1 MNGIQG
7 FYVGGRTE
15 IGTQKQKKSTGM
27 GGYEKSIRERQRDNN
42 KEKQFQ
48 QKRQE
53 VQQEFVQ
60 DNNFLED
67 LKKLVGPRG
76 SGTFLFTQHPLTKQ
90 FMAKYGLDAQD
101 IIKLRTGVTQR
112 GFQGNIRD
120 VGAKALGNLRL
131 TNFFDPKAALSLFK
145 EGMSPKDVIPSTRA
159 GFMGDV
165 ENLFNK
171 GPFAGIAR
179 FLAGSTPQ
187 GGAGLFYGNQLNP
200 EGDRLFTRE
209 QAQQLGAVSAN
220 FPDVYNQLMQTP
232 QLMQRG
238 IDEFS
243 YSTQRGLPTGGGNRE
258 VKPEP
263 DPITAAYNPAM
274 NPFLNQGIQPFSYMV

>member
-1 MNGIQG
+1 
-7 FYVGGRTE
+7 
-15 IGTQKQKKSTGM
+15 
-27 GGYEKSIRERQRDNN
+27 
-42 KEKQFQ
+42 
-48 QKRQE
+48 
-53 VQQEFVQ
+53 
-60 DNNFLED
+60 
-67 LKKLVGPRG
+67 
-76 SGTFLFTQHPLTKQ
+76 
-90 FMAKYGLDAQD
+90 
-101 IIKLRTGVTQR
+101 
-112 GFQGNIRD
+112 
-120 VGAKALGNLRL
+120 
-131 TNFFDPKAALSLFK
+131 
-145 EGMSPKDVIPSTRA
+145 MSPKDVIPSTRA

-243 YSTQRGLPTGGGNRE
+243 YSTQRGLPTGGGNRD
-258 VKPEP
+258 VKQEP
-263 DPITAAYNPAM
+263 DPITATYNPAM
-274 NPFLNQGIQPFSYMV
+274 NPFFNQGIQPFSYMV